1 MPAANCAIAPAP
13 IFSCE
18 FEMRLLVTRPE
29 ADAERTATA
38 LRACGHTVFVA
49 PLLHIEPVEAAEI
62 AAGPFAAIL
71 VTSANAAPAIARHQR
86 FTELRGLPVF
96 AVGGRSAQAM
106 RNAGFADVTSADGD
120 VSDLARLVATRIS
133 AGASLLYLAGAD
145 RAGDLAGRLSGQGFS
160 VRTVVIYRAVA
171 AAILPSAAADALAG
185 GVDGV
190 LHFSRRSAEAYIR
203 TARAVAAG
211 DDALRKATHFCISA
225 SVAEPLVQ
233 AGAAEI
239 RIAAEPTEPA
249 LMTLIPAP

>member
-1 MPAANCAIAPAP
+1 
-13 IFSCE
+13 
-18 FEMRLLVTRPE
+18 MRLLVTRPE
-29 ADAERTATA
+29 ADAEQTAMV
-38 LRACGHTVFVA
+38 LRACGHTVVVA
-49 PLLHIEPVEAAEI
+49 PLLRIEPVEDAEI
-62 AAGPFAAIL
+62 ARKPFDAIL

-86 FTELRGLPVF
+86 FTELRALPVF

-106 RNAGFADVTSADGD
+106 RSAGFAAVTSADGD
-120 VSDLARLVATRIS
+120 ASDLARLVARRVN

-145 RAGDLAGRLSGQGFS
+145 RAGDLAGRLSGQGFV

-171 AAILPSAAADALAG
+171 EADLPSAAADALAG

-211 DDALRKATHFCISA
+211 DDALGKPVHFCISA
-225 SVAEPLVQ
+225 SAAEPLVQ
-233 AGAAEI
+233 AGAVDI

-249 LMTLIPAP
+249 LMALIPAP